1 MKKQE
6 RDLFYSQM
14 EDLIPIMNE
23 KVQTKIDFVKSF
35 MEKRF
40 QVDDFDNSFIDI
52 EKLGAKSLMYLFF
65 AMILEYDNSIQM

>member
-40 QVDDFDNSFIDI
+40 QVEDFENSFIDI

-65 AMILEYDNSIQM
+65 AMIVEYEDRKI

>member
-65 AMILEYDNSIQM
+65 AMIVEYEDRKI